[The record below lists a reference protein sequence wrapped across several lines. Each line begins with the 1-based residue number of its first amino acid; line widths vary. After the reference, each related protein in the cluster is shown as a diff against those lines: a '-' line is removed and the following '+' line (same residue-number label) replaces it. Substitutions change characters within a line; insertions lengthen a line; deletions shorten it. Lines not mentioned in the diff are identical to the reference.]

1 MVYNKVNKNQI
12 LKGITTMTKINQST
26 ISEEELLNTGY
37 RKYTGED
44 IDIFYNK
51 DLCQHVGNCTK
62 GSPEI
67 FEVKRRPWILA
78 DNDSVEKAAD
88 VINTCPSG
96 ALKYIQKNADELHF
110 IQQEKKIV
118 VIDNSET
125 VLGEITWS
133 QAGDSMIII
142 DHTFVDEAAR
152 GRGIAEKLV
161 KEAVDYA
168 RKNNQKV
175 IPLCPFAK
183 REFDR
188 KKEYQDLLN

>member
-1 MVYNKVNKNQI
+1 
-12 LKGITTMTKINQST
+12 MTKINEST
-26 ISEEELLNTGY
+26 VSETELLNTGY
-37 RKYTGED
+37 RKYSGKE

-51 DLCQHVGNCTK
+51 DICEHVGNCTK

-78 DNDSVEKAAD
+78 DNDSAKKAAE

-96 ALKYIQKNADELHF
+96 ALKYILKEKPTLNFTQE
-110 IQQEKKIV
+110 EKKIIV
-118 VIDNSET
+118 TNEADTI
-125 VLGEITWS
+125 LGEITWS
-133 QAGDSMIII
+133 QAGESMIII
-142 DHTFVDEAAR
+142 DHTFVNESAR
-152 GRGIAEKLV
+152 GQGIAEKLV
-161 KEAVDYA
+161 KEAVNYA

-175 IPLCPFAK
+175 VPLCPFAK